1 MSEAGMTDEQRQDE
15 LRREIEQTRRDL
27 GETVEALSQKANV
40 KEQVRQKAQDVQ
52 QQAREKPAGVGIAAG
67 GIVAGLVAL
76 WLIRRR
82 SA

>member
-1 MSEAGMTDEQRQDE
+1 MSEGGMTDEQRQEE

-52 QQAREKPAGVGIAAG
+52 QQAREKPAPVGLAAA

-82 SA
+82 